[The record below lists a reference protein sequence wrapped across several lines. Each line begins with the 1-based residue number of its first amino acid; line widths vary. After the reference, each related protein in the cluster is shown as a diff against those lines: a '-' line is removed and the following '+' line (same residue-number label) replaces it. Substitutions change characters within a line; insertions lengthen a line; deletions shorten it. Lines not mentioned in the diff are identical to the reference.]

1 MVSFLKDRTEIE
13 NFEIDPALGYFY
25 SLIEL
30 ENNVRFIWFLSFFRE
45 FLDWYDVDVIL
56 GAHNVGYEEPSQQ
69 TFKII
74 NLKVHGLYHGLR
86 KPKHLHDIA
95 IITLDREAELN
106 DKVQIAKISNS
117 TKWNSKDVS
126 MTVIGWGLTRDDG
139 FKSYVLREV
148 GVPIK
153 KIDEC
158 EPIYKLRFPSESYI
172 CAKPENGKDSCQVSG
187 KHQQLAKSSGLI
199 NQFTYI
205 ICAGR
210 FWWATS
216 LP

>member
-1 MVSFLKDRTEIE
+1 M
-13 NFEIDPALGYFY
+13 
-25 SLIEL
+25 
-30 ENNVRFIWFLSFFRE
+30 
-45 FLDWYDVDVIL
+45 DVIL

-69 TFKII
+69 TFKIV
-74 NLKVHGLYHGLR
+74 NLKVHGLYRGPR

-106 DKVQIAKISNS
+106 DKVQIAKITNS
-117 TKWNSKDVS
+117 TKWNSKDVN

-172 CAKPENGKDSCQVSG
+172 CAKPENGKDSCQVSE
-187 KHQQLAKSSGLI
+187 KHQQLVMLSGLI

>member
-1 MVSFLKDRTEIE
+1 M
-13 NFEIDPALGYFY
+13 
-25 SLIEL
+25 
-30 ENNVRFIWFLSFFRE
+30 
-45 FLDWYDVDVIL
+45 DVIL

-199 NQFTYI
+199 NQFTYRKFLI
-205 ICAGR
+205 RSRASIKFHQIFAQNLLSKNCVLLKASIRGR
-210 FWWATS
+210 LLFEGGF
-216 LP
+216 